1 MEGYFLKNIIKKN
14 YKLYIKLLCN
24 YVKKKFINQIY
35 FLIEKG

>member
-24 YVKKKFINQIY
+24 YVKKN
-35 FLIEKG
+35 L